1 MDKKVAS
8 GAKHVTPEGIRAIK
22 NGQKDQTDAVAP
34 RGDKPKWLRFQA
46 AGGGP
51 TRRSKNW
58 SRSTA

>member
-22 NGQKDQTDAVAP
+22 NGQKDQSDAVAP

-46 AGGGP
+46 AGGE
-51 TRRSKNW
+51 TY
-58 SRSTA
+58 TAVRNS